1 MGEKTIPILPCQSLE
16 PLLDFYTALGFEVT
30 FEQRSP
36 NPYAVVERGGVE
48 LQFFGL
54 KTYEPTASVSTCYV
68 VTDDVD
74 GLYAAF
80 RAGLKRAYGR
90 VPTRGLPRIGPL
102 KDMSYGMRQ
111 FLMTDPGGNCV
122 RVGQPTSEDQHH
134 RPAPRETYARALH
147 HASLLADSRDDPA
160 AAAKVIDR
168 VLGPETDGPDG
179 PDGSDGP
186 APTASQLVRLLV
198 LRADVAART
207 GDEETAA
214 DAIRRAG
221 AVPLTDEER
230 EEVRDSLVRLEDL
243 RGRERA

>member
-1 MGEKTIPILPCQSLE
+1 MGEKTIPILPCQSLG
-16 PLLDFYTALGFEVT
+16 PLLDFYRALGFEVT

-36 NPYAVVERGGVE
+36 NPYAVVERGGIE

-74 GLYAAF
+74 VLYAAF

-102 KDMSYGMRQ
+102 RDMSYGVRQ

-168 VLGPETDGPDG
+168 VLGPGADGPGG
-179 PDGSDGP
+179 PDGP
-186 APTASQLVRLLV
+186 APTAAQLVRLLV
-198 LRADVAART
+198 LRADVAERT

-214 DAIRRAG
+214 DAIRRAL
-221 AVPLTDEER
+221 AVPLTEEER
-230 EEVRDSLVRLEDL
+230 EQVRDSLVRLEDL
-243 RGRERA
+243 RSREQA

>member
-1 MGEKTIPILPCQSLE
+1 M
-16 PLLDFYTALGFEVT
+16 
-30 FEQRSP
+30 
-36 NPYAVVERGGVE
+36 VERGGVE

-54 KTYEPTASVSTCYV
+54 KTYEPTASISTCYV

-102 KDMSYGMRQ
+102 KDMSYGMRH
-111 FLMTDPGGNCV
+111 FLMTDPGGNRV
-122 RVGQPTSEDQHH
+122 RVGQPTGEDQHQHH

-168 VLGPETDGPDG
+168 VLR
-179 PDGSDGP
+179 P
-186 APTASQLVRLLV
+186 AEGAPTPTASQLVQLLV
-198 LRADVAART
+198 LRADAAART

-230 EEVRDSLVRLEDL
+230 QEASDSLLRLEDL

>member
-1 MGEKTIPILPCQSLE
+1 M
-16 PLLDFYTALGFEVT
+16 
-30 FEQRSP
+30 
-36 NPYAVVERGGVE
+36 
-48 LQFFGL
+48 
-54 KTYEPTASVSTCYV
+54 
-68 VTDDVD
+68 
-74 GLYAAF
+74 
-80 RAGLKRAYGR
+80 
-90 VPTRGLPRIGPL
+90 PTRGLPRIGPL

-147 HASLLADSRDDPA
+147 HASLLADSREDPA

-168 VLGPETDGPDG
+168 VLRPGEGA
-179 PDGSDGP
+179 P
-186 APTASQLVRLLV
+186 APTAPQLVRLLV
-198 LRADVAART
+198 LRADVAVRT

-230 EEVRDSLVRLEDL
+230 AQVRDSLVRLEDL

>member
-1 MGEKTIPILPCQSLE
+1 MGEKTIPILPCQSLQ

-54 KTYEPTASVSTCYV
+54 RTYEPTASVSTCYV

-90 VPTRGLPRIGPL
+90 VPTRGLPRLGPL

-168 VLGPETDGPDG
+168 VLR
-179 PDGSDGP
+179 P
-186 APTASQLVRLLV
+186 AEGAPTPTASQLVRLLV

-221 AVPLTDEER
+221 AVPLTYEER
-230 EEVRDSLVRLEDL
+230 QEASDSLLRLEDL

>member
-1 MGEKTIPILPCQSLE
+1 MGEKTIPILPCQSLQ

-54 KTYEPTASVSTCYV
+54 RTYEPTASVSTCYV

-90 VPTRGLPRIGPL
+90 VPTRGLPRLGPL

-168 VLGPETDGPDG
+168 VLR
-179 PDGSDGP
+179 P
-186 APTASQLVRLLV
+186 AEGAPTPTASQLVRLLV

-230 EEVRDSLVRLEDL
+230 QEASDSLLRLEDL

>member
-1 MGEKTIPILPCQSLE
+1 MGEKTIPILPCQSLQ

-54 KTYEPTASVSTCYV
+54 KTYEPTASISTCYV
-68 VTDDVD
+68 ITDDVD

-80 RAGLKRAYGR
+80 RAGLKRTYGR

-134 RPAPRETYARALH
+134 RPAPRQTYARALH

-168 VLGPETDGPDG
+168 VLR
-179 PDGSDGP
+179 P
-186 APTASQLVRLLV
+186 AEGAPTPTASQLVRLLV

-221 AVPLTDEER
+221 AVPLTDGER